1 MSWCVVLTDCCHKD
15 LETFQ
20 CHSWG
25 LFLEWPVF
33 DGSNPGTFM
42 ADETTCEQ
50 WLAGG
55 DVPLLKA
62 IADGTIPKPSRL
74 QWQEWQKWRK
84 DPFGGRRAT
93 KMLGSTRP
101 STNGEES
108 KLWQAVMES
117 LYGANWLADLHG
129 QESEVEGEEEDSGTP
144 VHAEG
149 EGHQVAPSTVGEP
162 PPGLEQ
168 EPSCSAASVPPSP
181 PPKTP
186 PAFKKSL
193 SPRRAAAATPSGSG
207 RTGTEIPLIPSSR
220 KLEDA

>member
-1 MSWCVVLTDCCHKD
+1 MLSLCVVLIDCCHKD

-20 CHSWG
+20 YHSWG
-25 LFLEWPVF
+25 LIWERPVL
-33 DGSNPGTFM
+33 DGSNPGTFK

-93 KMLGSTRP
+93 RSLGSTRP

-108 KLWQAVMES
+108 KLWQSVMES
-117 LYGANWLADLHG
+117 LYGANWLADLHS
-129 QESEVEGEEEDSGTP
+129 QEPEVEAEEEDPGTP
-144 VHAEG
+144 VRAEG

-168 EPSCSAASVPPSP
+168 EPPCSDASVPPLP
-181 PPKTP
+181 PP
-186 PAFKKSL
+186 
-193 SPRRAAAATPSGSG
+193 
-207 RTGTEIPLIPSSR
+207 
-220 KLEDA
+220 